1 MGKRFTDRLVVITGA
16 AGGLGRALALGFARE
31 GARLIL
37 SDVAADGLRETALL
51 VRGVGSACST
61 HGVDL
66 MVEKDIQKFGADI
79 CAAHPRIDVL
89 FNNAGIAYGEI
100 TQSVETVGQEKWLRY
115 LAINSIAPLLL
126 GMAVRPALAAAKGV
140 ILNQSSMAAYMP
152 STIYGVTKATLNSL
166 TYGMAQVLG
175 ADGIRVNAIA
185 PGMMET
191 PASNAGLTPDTQAR
205 IQAMQPLKLHGLPE
219 DIVAL
224 ALFLASDEARF
235 ITSEIVHCDA
245 GNRVRGWRG

>member
-1 MGKRFTDRLVVITGA
+1 
-16 AGGLGRALALGFARE
+16 
-31 GARLIL
+31 
-37 SDVAADGLRETALL
+37 
-51 VRGVGSACST
+51 
-61 HGVDL
+61 
-66 MVEKDIQKFGADI
+66 
-79 CAAHPRIDVL
+79 
-89 FNNAGIAYGEI
+89 
-100 TQSVETVGQEKWLRY
+100 
-115 LAINSIAPLLL
+115 
-126 GMAVRPALAAAKGV
+126 
-140 ILNQSSMAAYMP
+140 MAAYMP

-166 TYGMAQVLG
+166 TYGMAQVFG

-191 PASNAGLTPDTQAR
+191 EASNAGLPPDTQAR